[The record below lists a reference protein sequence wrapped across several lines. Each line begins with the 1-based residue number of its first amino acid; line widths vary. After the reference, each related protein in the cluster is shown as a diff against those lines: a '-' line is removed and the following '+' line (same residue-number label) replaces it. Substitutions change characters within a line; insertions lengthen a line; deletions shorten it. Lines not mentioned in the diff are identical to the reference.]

1 VAEEVPVKVKTRWR
15 DSLRVYFLAGLLV
28 FLPVAITLWFIGWV
42 IALLDSVLDVLP
54 DALHPNAYLPF
65 AIPKLGAVVTLF
77 LILFLGILTRGVA
90 TRRFLAAWE
99 NIFVKIPVFRGI
111 YSAVQKLVQSFL
123 GQSNSQRQVVMI
135 EYPRTGVF
143 TIGFAM
149 GRIRLIDVALTPYV
163 NAIYATPR
171 IALIPILVLWL
182 GIDFNLRI
190 TIVAL
195 GAVFP
200 IIVNTYA
207 GAKHVDPD
215 LLEQAVVE
223 LLRNAALH
231 TAGGGPGWISLTVT
245 TMQPTT
251 AGACALCSL

>member
-99 NIFVKIPVFRGI
+99 SLFVKIPVFRGI

-149 GRIRLIDVALTPYV
+149 GRAWSHLEEKKNAQLV
-163 NAIYATPR
+163 N
-171 IALIPILVLWL
+171 
-182 GIDFNLRI
+182 
-190 TIVAL
+190 
-195 GAVFP
+195 VF
-200 IIVNTYA
+200 V
-207 GAKHVDPD
+207 
-215 LLEQAVVE
+215 
-223 LLRNAALH
+223 
-231 TAGGGPGWISLTVT
+231 
-245 TMQPTT
+245 PTT
-251 AGACALCSL
+251 PNPTSGFYLLVPISEVTPLNMTMEEALKLITSSGLITPEDKNKTYG

>member
-99 NIFVKIPVFRGI
+99 DIFVKIPVFRGI
-111 YSAVQKLVQSFL
+111 YTAVQKLVQTFL
-123 GQSNSQRQVVMI
+123 GQSQTHRQVVML
-135 EYPRTGVF
+135 EYPRKGVY
-143 TIGFAM
+143 TVGFAM
-149 GRIRLIDVALTPYV
+149 GRAWSHLEEKKNAQLV
-163 NAIYATPR
+163 N
-171 IALIPILVLWL
+171 
-182 GIDFNLRI
+182 
-190 TIVAL
+190 
-195 GAVFP
+195 VF
-200 IIVNTYA
+200 V
-207 GAKHVDPD
+207 
-215 LLEQAVVE
+215 
-223 LLRNAALH
+223 
-231 TAGGGPGWISLTVT
+231 
-245 TMQPTT
+245 PTT
-251 AGACALCSL
+251 PNPTSGFYLLVPISEVTPLNMTMEEALKLITSSGLITPEDKNKNDGQ